1 MAKVV
6 SKLIK
11 KANKSIS
18 GELILYLRKVV
29 VDLIRMRRGKE
40 LVEVFL
46 DKASDEDRDFV
57 LENVIG
63 YATNL
68 ISEKETQ

>member
-6 SKLIK
+6 SKLIRK
-11 KANKSIS
+11 GNKAVS

-40 LVEVFL
+40 LVEGFL
-46 DKASDEDRDFV
+46 DKGSNEDRDFV

-63 YATNL
+63 YGVDL
-68 ISEKETQ
+68 IKEKETQ